1 MERDDDNDTTFSQ
14 LVLFLFVFLRVLL
27 PPDMVVLPAC
37 PYNFDTYIVYLL
49 GLQVLPVTPLLF
61 T

>member
-1 MERDDDNDTTFSQ
+1 MDRDDDNDTTCQ

-27 PPDMVVLPAC
+27 LPDMVVLPAC
-37 PYNFDTYIVYLL
+37 PYNFDTYIVCLL
-49 GLQVLPVTPLLF
+49 GLQVLSVTPLLF